1 MPLLLHRVG
10 RNYLQFNSHYTSW
23 ELFTEVMNIY
33 ISCSVS
39 MPLCFPVVYLWVNV
53 KIVVEKQLMFAA
65 NSSFSVLREKQLQNN
80 IPRGS
85 DLNPRKDR
93 EALLC
98 SLVQVMLILPMS
110 WTTYTLVKLGWT
122 CRPRKHTQKKHHRSP
137 YFIWTKIFE
146 IGCWIFIAQTERGK
160 LGTTATKKNN
170 NNN

>member
-1 MPLLLHRVG
+1 M
-10 RNYLQFNSHYTSW
+10 
-23 ELFTEVMNIY
+23 
-33 ISCSVS
+33 
-39 MPLCFPVVYLWVNV
+39 

-122 CRPRKHTQKKHHRSP
+122 CRPRKHTHKKTSQVSLFHLD
-137 YFIWTKIFE
+137 KD
-146 IGCWIFIAQTERGK
+146 
-160 LGTTATKKNN
+160 L
-170 NNN
+170 